1 MAELLKGVLTN
12 KGLSLV
18 ARAQAGTATITFTR
32 FEIGDG
38 DWGASPATAD
48 LQAATELKSEKATF
62 DISKCE
68 YVDPSTSLL
77 TLIASNKDN
86 EEGYYV
92 TEVGV
97 YATDGTDE
105 VLYAIYV
112 MAQGKGDWFPAY
124 NSLIPSSL
132 VYNCHI
138 TVANAESVTIKA
150 DAAGLALEVDLEATQ
165 KEVDDI
171 NKALGTADYSALAST
186 ITEGL
191 KILQTFK
198 GTTDI
203 TGKAIPTASEMID
216 LLQGIGE
223 ASKLGT
229 SGFHNGIY
237 RGKYL
242 GSSVTSAQ
250 WAAIKAG
257 TFLDLYIG
265 DYWIINGITW
275 RIAAFDYY
283 LHAGDVECTVHHVTI
298 VPDTCLYSAQFETES
313 TTKNGYYG
321 SQLKQSGLDSALATA
336 ASAFG
341 SDHILEHRNYFC
353 NACNTDTGRPSAGA
367 WYNTKIDIMTEEMVY
382 GTREFAAVNPGI
394 SDIWNGFHNYNID
407 YAQLPL
413 FALDR
418 SKIVDANRNWYWL
431 RNPVS
436 PFGFAYAYGYG
447 DADCGIASLSGGVRP
462 SFAIY
467 QA

>member
-150 DAAGLALEVDLEATQ
+150 DPAGLALEVDLEATQ
-165 KEVDDI
+165 KEVDEI
-171 NKALGTADYSALAST
+171 NKSLGSADYSALAST

-283 LHAGDVECTVHHVTI
+283 LHAGDTECTVHHVTI
-298 VPDTCLYSAQFETES
+298 VPDTCLYSAQMNTTNTTSGAYVNSAMRTSNLKSAKS
-313 TTKNGYYG
+313 TIK
-321 SQLKQSGLDSALATA
+321 A
-336 ASAFG
+336 AFG
-341 SDHILEHRNYFC
+341 SAHILNHRNHLQNAVTDDYESGGSWYDSEVELMTEANVYGCVHFT
-353 NACNTDTGRPSAGA
+353 NACAGTA
-367 WYNTKIDIMTEEMVY
+367 LANRYSVDKSQY
-382 GTREFAAVNPGI
+382 
-394 SDIWNGFHNYNID
+394 
-407 YAQLPL
+407 PL
-413 FALDR
+413 FALDPQR
-418 SKIVDANRNWYWL
+418 IIENNRNWYWL
-431 RNPVS
+431 RGVANVY
-436 PFGFAYAYGYG
+436 GFTNADSNGVCDAY
-447 DADCGIASLSGGVRP
+447 DASNSGGVRP
-462 SFAIY
+462 AFSIY
-467 QA
+467 QS

>member
-1 MAELLKGVLTN
+1 MSTKTTNYELVKPEQSDFYNVDDFNGNMDIIDELLKKREDG
-12 KGLSLV
+12 
-18 ARAQAGTATITFTR
+18 AGTADK
-32 FEIGDG
+32 EI
-38 DWGASPATAD
+38 
-48 LQAATELKSEKATF
+48 AA
-62 DISKCE
+62 
-68 YVDPSTSLL
+68 
-77 TLIASNKDN
+77 
-86 EEGYYV
+86 
-92 TEVGV
+92 
-97 YATDGTDE
+97 
-105 VLYAIYV
+105 
-112 MAQGKGDWFPAY
+112 
-124 NSLIPSSL
+124 
-132 VYNCHI
+132 
-138 TVANAESVTIKA
+138 
-150 DAAGLALEVDLEATQ
+150 
-165 KEVDDI
+165 I
-171 NKALGTADYSALAST
+171 NKSLGSADYSALAST

-203 TGKAIPTASEMID
+203 TGEPIPTASEMIS

-223 ASKLGT
+223 ASMLGT

-242 GSSVTSAQ
+242 GGSATSEQ

-275 RIAAFDYY
+275 RIAAFDHY
-283 LHAGDVECTVHHVTI
+283 LHAGDTECTVHHVVI
-298 VPDTCLYSAQFETES
+298 VPDTCLYSAQFETTN

-367 WYNTKIDIMTEEMVY
+367 WYSTKIDIMTEEMVY
-382 GTREFAAVNPGI
+382 GTREFATVNPSQ

-407 YAQLPL
+407 YTQLPL
-413 FALDR
+413 FALDK
-418 SKIVDANRNWYWL
+418 SKICNRSWYWL

-436 PFGFAYAYGYG
+436 PTLFALVDGYG
-447 DADCGIASLSGGVRP
+447 AAHSTGATNSGGVRP

>member
-32 FEIGDG
+32 FEIGNG

-92 TEVGV
+92 TEVGI
-97 YATDGTDE
+97 YATDGADE

-112 MAQGKGDWFPAY
+112 MAQGKGDWFPAH

-150 DAAGLALEVDLEATQ
+150 DPAGLALEADLEATQ

-171 NKALGTADYSALAST
+171 NKALGSADYSALAST

-203 TGKAIPTASEMID
+203 TSKAIPTASEMID

-283 LHAGDVECTVHHVTI
+283 LHAGDTECTVHHVTI
-298 VPDTCLYSAQFETES
+298 VPDACLYSAQMNTTNTTSGAYVNSAMRTSNLES
-313 TTKNGYYG
+313 AKSTIK
-321 SQLKQSGLDSALATA
+321 A
-336 ASAFG
+336 AFG
-341 SDHILEHRNYFC
+341 SGHILNHRNHLQNAVTDNYESGGSWYDSEVELMTEANVYGCVHFT
-353 NACNTDTGRPSAGA
+353 NACAGTA
-367 WYNTKIDIMTEEMVY
+367 WANRYSVDKSQY
-382 GTREFAAVNPGI
+382 
-394 SDIWNGFHNYNID
+394 
-407 YAQLPL
+407 PL
-413 FALDR
+413 FTLDPQRIIDAYR
-418 SKIVDANRNWYWL
+418 SWYWL
-431 RNPVS
+431 RGVAS
-436 PFGFAYAYGYG
+436 ASDFACAYGSGY
-447 DADCGIASLSGGVRP
+447 CHASVASNSGGVRP
-462 SFAIY
+462 AFSIY
-467 QA
+467 QS